1 MLKNDQDAWEK
12 SYRRG
17 DNFVFYPHEEVIR
30 FVSKYIRKRVG
41 LNEFLDAALYM
52 CPPKLLDLGC
62 GIGRHVKYCSEMGV
76 DYYGVDLSEAAVI
89 TARKWLSISGVSNPD
104 ERIV

>member
-1 MLKNDQDAWEK
+1 MLKNDQEAWEE

-41 LNEFLDAALYM
+41 LNEFVDAAFYM
-52 CPPKLLDLGC
+52 PPPSYLILVVASD
-62 GIGRHVKYCSEMGV
+62 VM
-76 DYYGVDLSEAAVI
+76 
-89 TARKWLSISGVSNPD
+89 
-104 ERIV
+104 